1 MALENEKVIGIDLGT
16 TNSVVSVLEGG
27 EPKVLA
33 NQEGNRLTP
42 SVVAFTDQGETLV
55 GEQAKRQAVTNPKNT
70 VYSIKRFM
78 GRRHSEVSAEE
89 KIVPYSVV
97 GGSEDY
103 VQVEATGETY
113 KPPEISA
120 LVLRKLKE
128 AAESYLGHKVNRAVV
143 TVPAYFNDA
152 QRQATK
158 DAGQI
163 AGLEVERIINEPTA
177 ASLAYGMD
185 KKQDQKIAVF
195 DLGGGTFDVSIL
207 EVDAESVEVLSTNGD
222 THLGGDD
229 FDEVLINHIADT
241 FQSEQGIDL
250 REDAMALQRLRE
262 ASEKAKQE
270 LSTAQTTDINLP
282 FIIADANQEAKH
294 LQLSITRADF
304 ERLIDGLVERCRKP
318 ILDALS
324 DAKLKPSDIEEV
336 VLVGGSTRIP
346 KVQDFVKELFNR
358 EPHRGVNPDEVVA
371 LGAAIQGG
379 IIAGEVTDVVLLD
392 VTPLSLGIETEGGI
406 MTTLIERNT
415 TIPTSR
421 SEIFSTAADNQTA
434 VTVQVFQGER
444 QMAHDNRQLG
454 QFNLDGIPPAPR
466 NVPQVEVTFDIDV
479 NGILNVTAKD
489 KATNKEQS
497 VRIEESS
504 GLSDGEIE
512 QARQAAEEHAEEDK
526 KKRDLAEARNKASM
540 LVYETEKLLTEH
552 SETLDDASKE
562 AIEAAVTKVNE
573 ASSEE
578 DADAINTAVGELEQ
592 ATHALSKHMY
602 EQSED
607 SAAAGASPDPGS
619 PDGSAGDVAEDDVID
634 AEFEKKEDD

>member
-55 GEQAKRQAVTNPKNT
+55 GEQAKRQAVTNPENT

-89 KIVPYSVV
+89 KIVPYSVI
-97 GGSEDY
+97 GKSEDY
-103 VQVEATGETY
+103 VEVGAAGETY

-229 FDEVLINHIADT
+229 FDEVLINYIADT

-282 FIIADANQEAKH
+282 FIIADANREAKH

-504 GLSDGEIE
+504 GLSEDEIE

-526 KKRDLAEARNKASM
+526 NKRDLAEARNKSST
-540 LVYETEKLLTEH
+540 LVYETEKLMTEH
-552 SETLDDASKE
+552 AETLDDGSKE
-562 AIEAAVTKVNE
+562 AIEVAVAKVNE
-573 ASSEE
+573 ASSGE
-578 DADAINTAVGELEQ
+578 DADAINAAVSELEQ

-602 EQSED
+602 E
-607 SAAAGASPDPGS
+607 SADESGAAGAAPEGAAAE
-619 PDGSAGDVAEDDVID
+619 GTAGDAADDDVID

>member
-70 VYSIKRFM
+70 VYSIKRLM

-229 FDEVLINHIADT
+229 FDEVLINHIADS

-379 IIAGEVTDVVLLD
+379 IIAGDVTDVVLLD

-607 SAAAGASPDPGS
+607 SAAAGGSPEPGS
-619 PDGSAGDVAEDDVID
+619 PDGSAGDVSEDDVID

>member
-229 FDEVLINHIADT
+229 FDEVLINHIADS

-379 IIAGEVTDVVLLD
+379 IIAGDVTDVVLLD

-602 EQSED
+602 DQSED
-607 SAAAGASPDPGS
+607 SAAAGGSPEPGS

>member
-229 FDEVLINHIADT
+229 FDEVLINHIADS

-304 ERLIDGLVERCRKP
+304 ERLFDGLVERCRKP

-379 IIAGEVTDVVLLD
+379 IIAGDVTDVVLLD

-573 ASSEE
+573 PSSEE

-607 SAAAGASPDPGS
+607 SAAAGGSPEPGS

>member
-27 EPKVLA
+27 ESKVLA

-229 FDEVLINHIADT
+229 FDEVLINHIADS

-379 IIAGEVTDVVLLD
+379 IIAGDVTDVVLLD

-540 LVYETEKLLTEH
+540 LGYETEKLLTEH

-607 SAAAGASPDPGS
+607 SAAAGGSPEPGS